1 MLCLFKNKSQGEVLV
16 ITLYIN
22 LIYGIYMTESKS
34 FKDKNLNFQDFNNEI
49 IIAATF
55 YWKILYTGIV

>member
-1 MLCLFKNKSQGEVLV
+1 MAEAKAFNDK
-16 ITLYIN
+16 
-22 LIYGIYMTESKS
+22 YM
-34 FKDKNLNFQDFNNEI
+34 NYQDLTNEI

>member
-1 MLCLFKNKSQGEVLV
+1 MAEA
-16 ITLYIN
+16 
-22 LIYGIYMTESKS
+22 KS
-34 FKDKNLNFQDFNNEI
+34 FEDRYLNYQDFTNEI